1 MLPSNKIRWVGGFA
15 LAGFLL
21 ILTFLGGDW
30 GTMDKA
36 NAGVNDAPIVYSIY
50 PDKTAGGI
58 VHNVIVI
65 ISGANFGNLE
75 DTAVRIR
82 NASVDAIVDPLTITP
97 DGKGI
102 SLVIKYMYL
111 MTPTVYD
118 ITVVKSTI
126 TPPTVPT
133 IPLTFWDQESTP
145 PVTFTVFPPNYIYLP
160 IVSR

>member
-21 ILTFLGGDW
+21 ILTLLGGDW
-30 GTMDKA
+30 GTMNKA

-65 ISGANFGNLE
+65 ISGANFGILK

-82 NASVDAIVDPLTITP
+82 DASVDDIIKPLSITP
-97 DGKGI
+97 GGDGI
-102 SLVIKYMYL
+102 SFVIDYGYL
-111 MTPTVYD
+111 LTPTVYD
-118 ITVVKSTI
+118 ISVVKSTF
-126 TPPTVPT
+126 PSVPT

-145 PVTFTVFPPNYIYLP
+145 PVTFTVFPPNYIHLP